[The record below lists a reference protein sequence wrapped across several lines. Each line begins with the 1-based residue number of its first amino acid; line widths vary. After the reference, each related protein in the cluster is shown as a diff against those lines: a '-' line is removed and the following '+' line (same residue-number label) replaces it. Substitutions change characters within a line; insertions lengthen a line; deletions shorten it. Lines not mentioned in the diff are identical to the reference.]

1 MKDLI
6 NFCFKGSKKEFIAA
20 GNFDATWADNE
31 NKFNIT
37 FDKASLKLAI
47 DFYLDNCL
55 LNFGKFLT
63 NHWYSHEF

>member
-55 LNFGKFLT
+55 LNFGKCLS
-63 NHWYSHEF
+63 NDWYSHEF